1 MMENLSS
8 LINNEKNEPDKQQ
21 YKIGKT
27 VKGTKA
33 LIPAKNGKEES
44 GLVVYK
50 RKVEYRF
57 NG

>member
-1 MMENLSS
+1 MENLTSW
-8 LINNEKNEPDKQQ
+8 INNNKNEANKQE

-33 LIPAKNGKEES
+33 LVPAKNGKEET
-44 GLVVYK
+44 GLIIYK